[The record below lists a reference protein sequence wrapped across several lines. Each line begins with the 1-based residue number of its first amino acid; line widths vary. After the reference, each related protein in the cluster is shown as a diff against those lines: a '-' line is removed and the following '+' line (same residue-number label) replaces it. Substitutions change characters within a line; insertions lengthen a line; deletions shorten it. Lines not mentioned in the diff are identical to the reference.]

1 MKTLISRQVRL
12 VSLTAVAMGLGTL
25 VSTHSQ
31 AAAAA
36 NRETSSVT
44 VHYGDLNLSKPRD
57 VDTLYIRLH
66 NSAKDVCGDDEDVVE
81 IWKLD
86 TIARCEQQ
94 AMENAVATIRS
105 PMLTALYDKRYPR
118 EALAPVAR
126 ELPVRV
132 STSTLDLLAGHDG
145 TEMPS

>member
-12 VSLTAVAMGLGTL
+12 VSLTAVAMGLATL
-25 VSTHSQ
+25 VSTPSQ

-36 NRETSSVT
+36 NRQTSSVT

-81 IWKLD
+81 LWKLD

-94 AMENAVATIRS
+94 AMANAVATIHR
-105 PMLTALYDKRYPR
+105 PMLTALYDKRYPH
-118 EALAPVAR
+118 EMLAPVAMA
-126 ELPVRV
+126 LPMRV
-132 STSTLDLLAGHDG
+132 STSTLDLLAGNDG
-145 TEMPS
+145 IEMPS